1 MKNKSLLFVLATS
14 LLALAS
20 CGPTKPNDSSTT
32 PGESTSSPVSIPD
45 TPVSTDTS
53 NKTSSDSSNTSS
65 DVKPA
70 EYKTIAEIKALAP
83 EDGSKSE
90 TRYRVRA
97 KVVKVSN
104 PVYGEMTI
112 KDETGEVF
120 VYGTYD
126 KTGEK
131 RYSELPEEERPVAG
145 DDIELECNVQNYKN
159 SQMELVSAW
168 ILSFTHNAPDI
179 DLTQYKDATV
189 AAARASANGS
199 KVHMKNLQVL
209 SILFGQKNA
218 AQGVMV
224 SDGTDSIYVFSTDVA
239 GRVQVGDKIE
249 IAGEK
254 TNYVLGKEQTNAAKY
269 GYKGCNQIEN
279 VTLLNKTAGNGTID
293 LTFAQPKTVKEI
305 VETPVSED
313 ISTKVY
319 KANAYITKSVVEGP
333 GGFTNYYF
341 NDLDGV
347 TGNYVYSQNS
357 GSDFAWIDPFVNK
370 ICTVYLTALN
380 AKSTTYGCAWRFVP
394 VKIEDNHFAFDKND
408 AAQFAI
414 DYYAVDQF
422 ETSYVADPAL
432 EMTTAVSS
440 TLLGFE
446 GAKLTYASDN
456 NTVASFEEKDG
467 KTIFHTSGTGTAN
480 ITISASLEGF
490 KSATKKIA
498 IERKA
503 LGDITAIN
511 VDAAKKAAVDTEVT
525 VEGIVGPSLTVQDG
539 FYLFDENGAIAVTL
553 HDSAKWFAHVKMGQK
568 IILNATRDL
577 WTATKYDFGEQC
589 LSNAKLVANEFGS
602 HELPASAFITGKTIS
617 DLKKFDKTNDSVT
630 LNVYA
635 LQGTITKSSGSYPTY
650 SVADGTSSI
659 QVYSSSISQYAFL
672 EPFVGKTIDV
682 EVALC
687 NWNSK
692 KEFKL
697 AVLSATGEDGVKIYN
712 TLHFKK

>member
-1 MKNKSLLFVLATS
+1 MKDEKQVAAFRAGHF
-14 LLALAS
+14 AS
-20 CGPTKPNDSSTT
+20 CGPTKPNDSSTK
-32 PGESTSSPVSIPD
+32 PGESTSSSVSTPD

-53 NKTSSDSSNTSS
+53 NKTSSDSS
-65 DVKPA
+65 VKPA
-70 EYKTIAEIKALAP
+70 EYKTIAEIIALAP
-83 EDGSKSE
+83 EDGSQSE

-104 PVYGEMTI
+104 AFYGEMTI
-112 KDETGEVF
+112 ADETGEVY

-145 DDIELECNVQNYKN
+145 DDIELECNVQNYNN
-159 SQMELVSAW
+159 SKMELVHAW

-189 AAARASANGS
+189 AVARASANGS

-209 SILFGQKNA
+209 SILLGQKNT

-239 GRVQVGDKIE
+239 GRVAVGDKIE

-254 TNYVLGKEQTNAAKY
+254 TNYVLEKEQNNAAKY

-341 NDLDGV
+341 NDLDGF

-357 GSDFAWIDPFVNK
+357 GSDFAWIDSFVNK

-380 AKSTTYGCAWRFVP
+380 AKSTTYGCSWRFVP
-394 VKIEDNHFAFDKND
+394 VKIEDNNFTFDKND

-414 DYYAVDQF
+414 DYYAADQF
-422 ETSYVADPAL
+422 ETTYFADPVL
-432 EMTTAVSS
+432 EMVTTVSS

-446 GAKLTYASDN
+446 GVKLTYASDN
-456 NTVASFEEKDG
+456 NTVVSFEEKDG
-467 KTIFHTSGTGTAN
+467 KTIFHSSGTGTAN

-503 LGDITAIN
+503 LGDIAAIN
-511 VDAAKKAAVDTEVT
+511 IDAAKKAAVDSEVT

-539 FYLFDENGAIAVTL
+539 FYLFDESGAIAVTL

-568 IILNATRDL
+568 VILTATRDL
-577 WTATKYDFGEQC
+577 WTATNYDFGEQC
-589 LSNAKLVANEFGS
+589 LSNAKLVGNEFGN

-617 DLKKFDKTNDSVT
+617 DLKAFEKTNDSVT

-635 LQGTITKSSGSYPTY
+635 LKGTITKSSGSYPTY
-650 SVADGTSSI
+650 SVGDGTQSI

-672 EPFVGKTIDV
+672 EPFVGKTIDL

-692 KEFKL
+692 SSFKL
-697 AVLSATGEDGVKIYN
+697 AVLSATGEDGVKVYN
-712 TLHFKK
+712 TLHFQK

>member
-20 CGPTKPNDSSTT
+20 CGPTKPNDSSTK
-32 PGESTSSPVSIPD
+32 PGENTSSSVSTPD

-70 EYKTIAEIKALAP
+70 EYKTIAEIIALAP

-112 KDETGEVF
+112 KDETGEVY

-126 KTGEK
+126 KTGKK

-159 SQMELVSAW
+159 SKMELVSAW

-189 AAARASANGS
+189 TEARGAATGS
-199 KVHMKNLQVL
+199 KLHLKNLQVL
-209 SILFGQKNA
+209 SVLLADKNTP
-218 AQGVMV
+218 QGVLV
-224 SDGTDSIYVFSTDVA
+224 SDGADSIYVFSTDVA
-239 GRVQVGDKIE
+239 GRAQVGDKIE
-249 IAGEK
+249 IVGEK
-254 TNYVLGKEQTNAAKY
+254 TNYILEKEQSSAAKY
-269 GYKGCNQIEN
+269 GYQGCNQIEN
-279 VTLLNKTAGNGTID
+279 VTLLNKTDGDGTID
-293 LTFAQPKTVKEI
+293 LAFASSKTVKEI
-305 VETPVSED
+305 VETPITED

-319 KANAYITKSVVEGP
+319 KTNAYITKSVVEGQ

-341 NDLDGV
+341 NDLDGT
-347 TGNYVYSQNS
+347 TGNYVYSQNK

-380 AKSTTYGCAWRFVP
+380 AKSTTFGCSWRFVP
-394 VKIEDNHFAFDKND
+394 VKIEDNSFIFDKND

-422 ETSYVADPAL
+422 ETSYFADPAL
-432 EMTTAVSS
+432 EMTTTVSS

-446 GAKLTYASDN
+446 GAKITYASDN

-503 LGDITAIN
+503 LGDIATIN
-511 VDAAKKAAVDTEVT
+511 VDAAKKAAVDSEVT
-525 VEGIVGPSLTVQDG
+525 VEGIVGPSLAVQDG
-539 FYLFDENGAIAVTL
+539 FYLFDESGAIAVAL
-553 HDSAKWFAHVKMGQK
+553 RDSAKWFAHVKMGQK
-568 IILNATRDL
+568 IILKATRDL
-577 WTATKYDFGEQC
+577 WTATNYTFGEQC
-589 LSNAKLVANEFGS
+589 LSNATLVANEFGS
-602 HELPASAFITGKTIS
+602 HELPTSVFITGKTIS
-617 DLKKFDKTNDSVT
+617 DLKKFEKTNDSVT

-635 LQGTITKSSGSYPTY
+635 LQGTITKSSDSYQTY
-650 SVADGTSSI
+650 SVTDGTSSI

-672 EPFVGKTIDV
+672 EPFVGKTIDL

-712 TLHFKK
+712 TLHFQK

>member
-20 CGPTKPNDSSTT
+20 CGPTKPNDSSTK
-32 PGESTSSPVSIPD
+32 PGESTSSSVSTPD

-70 EYKTIAEIKALAP
+70 EYKTIAEIIALAP

-104 PVYGEMTI
+104 SFYGEMTI
-112 KDETGEVF
+112 ADETGEVY

-126 KTGEK
+126 KTGAT
-131 RYSELPEEERPVAG
+131 RYGELPEEERPVAG
-145 DDIELECNVQNYKN
+145 DDIELECNVQNYNN
-159 SQMELVSAW
+159 SKMELVSAW

-189 AAARASANGS
+189 AVARASENGS

-209 SILFGQKNA
+209 SILLGQKST

-239 GRVQVGDKIE
+239 GRVAVGDKIE

-254 TNYVLGKEQTNAAKY
+254 TNYVLEKEQNNAAKY

-341 NDLDGV
+341 NDLDGT

-357 GSDFAWIDPFVNK
+357 GSLCLDRSV
-370 ICTVYLTALN
+370 
-380 AKSTTYGCAWRFVP
+380 R
-394 VKIEDNHFAFDKND
+394 
-408 AAQFAI
+408 Q
-414 DYYAVDQF
+414 
-422 ETSYVADPAL
+422 
-432 EMTTAVSS
+432 
-440 TLLGFE
+440 
-446 GAKLTYASDN
+446 
-456 NTVASFEEKDG
+456 
-467 KTIFHTSGTGTAN
+467 
-480 ITISASLEGF
+480 
-490 KSATKKIA
+490 
-498 IERKA
+498 
-503 LGDITAIN
+503 
-511 VDAAKKAAVDTEVT
+511 
-525 VEGIVGPSLTVQDG
+525 QDLHG
-539 FYLFDENGAIAVTL
+539 LFDCPQREE
-553 HDSAKWFAHVKMGQK
+553 H
-568 IILNATRDL
+568 DL
-577 WTATKYDFGEQC
+577 W
-589 LSNAKLVANEFGS
+589 LRL
-602 HELPASAFITGKTIS
+602 
-617 DLKKFDKTNDSVT
+617 
-630 LNVYA
+630 
-635 LQGTITKSSGSYPTY
+635 
-650 SVADGTSSI
+650 
-659 QVYSSSISQYAFL
+659 
-672 EPFVGKTIDV
+672 
-682 EVALC
+682 ALC
-687 NWNSK
+687 PGQNRRQ
-692 KEFKL
+692 
-697 AVLSATGEDGVKIYN
+697 
-712 TLHFKK
+712 